1 MVCLANSGV
10 TTEVKECRV
19 WVACSSLIWAQI
31 PGLDHQASRND
42 LGVDLKMVRIPS
54 RSEKRTEHDDHD
66 DETGSITEE
75 DGELMINKY

>member
-1 MVCLANSGV
+1 
-10 TTEVKECRV
+10 
-19 WVACSSLIWAQI
+19 
-31 PGLDHQASRND
+31 LDHQASRND